1 LAVIRDHEGAHV
13 TALTD
18 AITSMGGTPVAEST
32 YDFGYGTDPV
42 AFLATAAALEN
53 TGVSAYDGA
62 GQFIQ
67 TPDLLP
73 VAGGIVAVE
82 ARHASYL
89 NLVNGVEPFPNA
101 FEVALTPAEVL
112 AIATPFIVG

>member
-1 LAVIRDHEGAHV
+1 
-13 TALTD
+13 
-18 AITSMGGTPVAEST
+18 MGGTPVAEAT

-62 GQFIQ
+62 GAVHSD
-67 TPDLLP
+67 PRSP
-73 VAGGIVAVE
+73 PRGG
-82 ARHASYL
+82 RHRGGRGATRCVPESHHWHRAIPG
-89 NLVNGVEPFPNA
+89 NR
-101 FEVALTPAEVL
+101 FETTLTPAEVL